1 MTSVIDNYSKIQC
14 AKWCVVSAQTR
25 APDILMK
32 RQMGNKFYFK
42 SRDIHRHNL
51 VILENVPDAF
61 EKTEH

>member
-1 MTSVIDNYSKIQC
+1 MYVEVARRLLVTSVIDNYSKIQC

-42 SRDIHRHNL
+42 SRDIHRHN
-51 VILENVPDAF
+51 
-61 EKTEH
+61 